1 MSSTGAPNGSNGD
14 PAQAATAAAP
24 SPRPSTAASGPPPS
38 QPPPATASPSAA
50 VDSAATST
58 PELDVPKL
66 QSLPA
71 EQQELFL
78 LTFVSTLSKHVLSL
92 PADDCTAQQF
102 YLKKEIFQIINLPS
116 PQPSRVVRNNLGKCL
131 AHIFGHGDRKLLFET
146 INDLVAIISGTK
158 SKTDVGPRTKHAAV
172 VCLGDVYSSAGDS
185 AIGLHQLVCAT
196 LVKLLKSSSNN
207 AGLRAAV
214 FGSLGKIVK
223 MVEGSVDENVAR
235 DIFKQS
241 RSFATSDKGSLVV
254 VSACRCLRAL
264 VRHTAYFEN
273 SSDFEKLQAAIF
285 KVIDSNS
292 SQVRHAAA
300 EALAEAMVRGFSETG
315 VAEGA
320 PVSSKAS
327 KRFSKRPPKRTG
339 TQASMV
345 ADEDDLPTSRPG
357 SPAPGGKR
365 TQDLALTLT
374 EILKV
379 LSTQYTKMPTSNK
392 ARAAIGVCYGKVL
405 RKLGE
410 KTVETNYLRI
420 LENLTVDLLGQPNIF
435 NNRYRLL
442 ISRRIVDTIL
452 QEIVGQKILGESGQ
466 TAAAKSII
474 NDILKNYPQALTE
487 RPEPSKHTLIA
498 ALGAVSSLI
507 NNLGSAANNFAES
520 CRDGLLQVLQ
530 HPSYSVQVHASAC
543 MKAFVLACPQQLL
556 PCLSVCMNS
565 LSRELSLLTSGRN
578 SPRRCVGFA
587 HGLAAT
593 LSASPARPLHG
604 SVDINSRVLTMATN
618 LLKSSGQSELRVSST
633 QIQVAWI
640 LIGGLMSLGPNFVKI
655 HLSQLLLLWKNA
667 LPKPL
672 SKDNTAHRSFLE
684 ASFLT
689 HVRECALGSILSFL
703 QFNNRLLTVDVSK
716 RIATMLQNT
725 SAFLKTLPSKKIT
738 DDVAQRLTP
747 ALQLH
752 DLDMMVQRRVLQCY
766 IKLVN
771 LSPAGGSEALLQS
784 NLLTIAIS
792 LFADPENY
800 SANSLSASIANAAAT
815 FETVWDVGDNS
826 GFGIT
831 GLISG
836 FKIRG
841 LPGQQDNLIEGT
853 PVETDSP
860 EEAIDRL
867 LLSPVC
873 GTLEHDAS
881 LLYVGDTASELTN
894 PDPPA
899 TEVINMAI
907 QLFAFVFP
915 LTPPKV
921 QESVLEQ
928 VRTFMSAGTL
938 LRDPGRKAA
947 INVNVSVAVLS
958 TLRVAVKETQSPPGN
973 VTNLAVERLLQDM
986 LRDFVIDG
994 DQYVRSVGY
1003 AAVARLCNACGNAFT
1018 NHEIKYLVDTIV
1030 SNREPSARAGCA
1042 MALGSIQTKVGGMA
1056 AGYHLKTILGI
1067 LMSLCNDPHPTVHFW
1082 ALEALALA
1090 SDAAGLSFAGYVP
1103 STLGMLA
1110 QLYVSDTHHPEI
1122 SSAITMNLEMELS
1135 TPAAITRCV
1144 DSLINVLGPDLQD
1157 STKSRELILNLVNQL
1172 QEEDDLLVQRATLSC
1187 LEHLSLYAPGYMN
1200 FEEYVRLLQKYLR
1213 SEYPILRDV
1222 AVDGLYNI
1230 MKRDPNDV
1238 INAAEKGLED
1248 HLWLVLDTAPTHD
1261 GIRNIIRNWMRQT
1274 CLTDTALWLQRFQ
1287 NVLKMT
1293 RAKAKEESD
1302 AGTKKSGG
1310 LPDLQDEEVAGFA
1323 GTAKDDQDNKAA
1335 SEVEPLRWQ
1344 VTTFAISCINDVFV
1358 LIAKD
1363 VMTNGESAAQLA
1375 LQNKIGDVVRMAF
1388 SASTSSVLELRVWG
1402 LKIIGAVLKMFGR
1415 TPDPDFD
1422 EAMLLEQYQAQIS
1435 SALTPA
1441 FAADSSP
1448 ELASE
1453 AVNVCAGFIS
1463 TGIVTDVDRMGR
1475 ILKTLVSALENFS
1488 KEHENA
1494 GIGDLK
1500 GLSSNAQVMVKM
1512 SVFSAWAELQVASSE
1527 QKYLLDVL
1535 KPHIGTLTPL
1545 WLESLREF
1553 ARLRFEP
1560 DISMTLGPPSLS
1572 GSLDTIYAALN
1583 RETLLKFYQES
1594 WLKLVDAIASLIEQD
1609 SEFVFDAL
1617 DGKESEGLVTNGHTK
1632 GPDINYRDEPVA
1644 FFFVL
1649 FGIAFEALAT
1659 RPGQSDSL
1667 ATQEQNLA
1675 ILQALKKILHPS
1687 VSGHAIY
1694 REAIFSETMDLLDR
1708 LVLTEGL
1715 DVQGVI
1721 VEIARALCVSHPSA
1735 RKKDSGDDGDL
1746 SDDIDQLFEL
1756 TRIIVLVL
1764 AGLLPNL
1771 TEANQPVR
1779 HQMTEEAVL
1788 LIRSSLNALVDAA
1801 EVFPSI
1807 IKTDLHACIIHILAT
1822 ILATPGCQEVIVPQS
1837 LPTLKRFVASMT
1849 KSRRAGGGGEDGN
1862 GPSPTDVQLQGCL
1875 RRFLSI
1881 YLNAQKREVPT
1892 SLICVKN
1899 CLLASTILFTGGTNR
1914 LAANDPLVARYL
1926 DEVVDCLTDR
1936 MTAKIAANCIRSL
1949 LLQANP
1955 TSADH
1960 TIARYLLPRLV
1971 AFVTNTA
1978 PEDPENARSMIAH
1991 SLSQYVGAVPRD
2003 RVPVAM
2009 ALVLP
2014 TLLAR
2019 ASSEGEDC
2027 YRDTSARLLELAAI
2041 DQNAFRTIVA
2051 GLNEGQRAFL
2061 EEVIRWGRQ
2070 QGPAEQTA
2078 AGTSGQPSIA
2088 LKMDFGG

>member
-14 PAQAATAAAP
+14 HAQAAA
-24 SPRPSTAASGPPPS
+24 SPRPSTAASGPPP
-38 QPPPATASPSAA
+38 QPPPAAATATA
-50 VDSAATST
+50 VDSSATST

-146 INDLVAIISGTK
+146 INDLIGIISGAK
-158 SKTDVGPRTKHAAV
+158 SKADAGPRTKHAAV
-172 VCLGDVYSSAGDS
+172 ACLGDVYVSAGDS
-185 AIGLHQLVCAT
+185 AIGLHQLACAT
-196 LVKLLKSSSNN
+196 LIKLLKSSSNN

-214 FGSLGKIVK
+214 FVSLAKLVK

-241 RSFATSDKGSLVV
+241 RSFATSDKGSLVI

-264 VRHTAYFEN
+264 VRHTPYFEN
-273 SSDFEKLQAAIF
+273 SSDFEKLQAAIW
-285 KVIDSNS
+285 KVTDSSS

-300 EALAEAMVRGFSETG
+300 EALAEAMVRGYSETG

-320 PVSSKAS
+320 PVTSKAS
-327 KRFSKRPPKRTG
+327 KRFSKKPIKRTG
-339 TQASMV
+339 TAASMV
-345 ADEDDLPTSRPG
+345 ADEDELPTSRPG

-365 TQDLALTLT
+365 TQDLALSLT
-374 EILKV
+374 EILKI
-379 LSTQYTKMPTSNK
+379 LSTQYAKMPTPNR

-410 KTVETNYLRI
+410 KTVEANYLRI
-420 LENLTVDLLGQPNIF
+420 LESLTIDILGQPNIL

-452 QEIVGQKILGESGQ
+452 QDIIGKKILGESGQ
-466 TAAAKSII
+466 TAAAKSIV

-498 ALGAVSSLI
+498 ALGAVAALI

-565 LSRELSLLTSGRN
+565 LSRELALLTSGRN

-725 SAFLKTLPSKKIT
+725 SAFLRTLPARKTT

-800 SANSLSASIANAAAT
+800 SVNSLSASIANAAAT

-831 GLISG
+831 
-836 FKIRG
+836 
-841 LPGQQDNLIEGT
+841 
-853 PVETDSP
+853 
-860 EEAIDRL
+860 
-867 LLSPVC
+867 
-873 GTLEHDAS
+873 EHDAS
-881 LLYVGDTASELTN
+881 LLYVGDTASEPTN

-928 VRTFMSAGTL
+928 VRTFMSAGPL

-947 INVNVSVAVLS
+947 MNVNVSVAILS
-958 TLRVAVKETQSPPGN
+958 TLRVAVKETQSSPGN

-1157 STKSRELILNLVNQL
+1157 STKSRELILDLINQL

-1187 LEHLSLYAPGYMN
+1187 FEHLSLYAPGYMH
-1200 FEEYVRLLQKYLR
+1200 FDDYVKLLQKYLR

-1230 MKRDPNDV
+1230 MKRNPNDV
-1238 INAAEKGLED
+1238 INAAEKGFED

-1261 GIRNIIRNWMRQT
+1261 GIRNILRNWMRQT
-1274 CLTDTALWLQRFQ
+1274 CLTDTGLWLQRFQ
-1287 NVLKMT
+1287 TVLKMT

-1302 AGTKKSGG
+1302 VGTKKSGG

-1323 GTAKDDQDNKAA
+1323 GTAKDDQDNKAGA
-1335 SEVEPLRWQ
+1335 EVEPLRWQ
-1344 VTTFAISCINDVFV
+1344 VTTFAISCINDMFV

-1363 VMTNGESAAQLA
+1363 VMTNGESAAQVA
-1375 LQNKIGDVVRMAF
+1375 LQNRIGDVVRMAF

-1453 AVNVCAGFIS
+1453 AVNVCAGFIA

-1488 KEHENA
+1488 RENENA
-1494 GIGDLK
+1494 GIGELK

-1527 QKYLLDVL
+1527 QKYLLNVL

-1617 DGKESEGLVTNGHTK
+1617 DGKASEGLSTNGHTK

-1771 TEANQPVR
+1771 TEVNQPGR

-1822 ILATPGCQEVIVPQS
+1822 ILSTPGCQEVIVPQS

-1849 KSRRAGGGGEDGN
+1849 KSRRASSGEDGS

-1892 SLICVKN
+1892 SLTCVKN
-1899 CLLASTILFTGGTNR
+1899 CLLASTILFTGGTNH
-1914 LAANDPLVARYL
+1914 LAANDALVARYL

-1949 LLQANP
+1949 LLQGNP
-1955 TSADH
+1955 TPADH

-1991 SLSQYVGAVPRD
+1991 SLSQYVGVVPRD

-2014 TLLAR
+2014 TCLAR

-2041 DQNAFRTIVA
+2041 DQNAFRTVVA
-2051 GLNEGQRAFL
+2051 SMSDGQKAFL

-2070 QGPAEQTA
+2070 QGPTEQA
-2078 AGTSGQPSIA
+2078 ASGATGQPSIA